1 MGNRK
6 SKSNLP
12 VVARD
17 DIPRV
22 TITLTDESIFL
33 TKHDRT
39 GAPGATYPVTAA
51 SVANAFNMFGAS
63 TGLLPANTL
72 FWQQRG
78 GQMQIGV
85 WIEPRTVTINIRR
98 SKLEQW
104 TIPLP
109 GMIFLGSGK
118 QYAVY
123 AATERPAHASDRVYR
138 CPLPNVYPD
147 GHICQ
152 GSVPFPVCAIDT
164 IDQAVR
170 LFFESEF
177 NQDLAGQAL
186 IELLKSL
193 NGKHTFPIAQLR
205 QTGTLA
211 EVMGSSV
218 EDDDDDDANTDAYG
232 NVRFADDVWG
242 NEENDDED

>member
-6 SKSNLP
+6 SNQP
-12 VVARD
+12 VVERD
-17 DIPRV
+17 DVPRV
-22 TITLTDESIFL
+22 TITLTDESIYL
-33 TKHDRT
+33 TRHDRT
-39 GAPGATYPVTAA
+39 GAPASTYPVTAA

-78 GQMQIGV
+78 GQMQIGL
-85 WIEPRTVTINIRR
+85 WIEPRTATINIRR

-109 GMIFLGSGK
+109 GMVFLGSGK
-118 QYAVY
+118 EYAVY
-123 AATERPAHASDRVYR
+123 AATDRPTHPSDRVYR

-152 GSVPFPVCAIDT
+152 GSVPFPVCAVDT

-177 NQDLAGQAL
+177 NSDLAGQAL
-186 IELLKSL
+186 IELLKGL
-193 NGKHTFPIAQLR
+193 NGKRAFPIAELHQA
-205 QTGTLA
+205 GTLA
-211 EVMGSSV
+211 DVMGTGV
-218 EDDDDDDANTDAYG
+218 DDDDDDDANTDAYG